1 MGSTF
6 HDDPFG
12 MPLAP
17 MRDTSSP
24 LNMFSSATMSTN
36 LFMQSQPQ
44 LIPTRLAAPASI
56 TPTTPQ
62 SPSMMKKLSA
72 NPPKKIDPFDDLLDL
87 NDFNPFGKPKL

>member
-1 MGSTF
+1 
-6 HDDPFG
+6 

-17 MRDTSSP
+17 MRETSSP
-24 LNMFSSATMSTN
+24 LNIFSSTFSPPTTTSTN

-72 NPPKKIDPFDDLLDL
+72 NPPKKNDPFDDLLDL